1 MIHCILDGTIED
13 AKFELDPYF
22 GVKVP
27 KNLNEISEDLLIPV
41 NAWKDKNEYDKI
53 AKTLV
58 KKFNENFSKYNID
71 DVDIINAGQELK
83 LRNER
88 FVIK

>member
-1 MIHCILDGTIED
+1 M
-13 AKFELDPYF
+13 
-22 GVKVP
+22 P

-58 KKFNENFSKYNID
+58 GKFNENFSKYNID
-71 DVDIINAGQELK
+71 DVNIINAGP
-83 LRNER
+83 R
-88 FVIK
+88 IKA